1 MTWSSLIWLANLAL
15 ELAVFWRL
23 IRLRRLRTPLGVFV
37 GWLLLHD
44 VVALTFKQFFSPLSW
59 TYMYWAS
66 HAVTYVLILALVAPA
81 RIKSLPGV
89 YWLTS
94 LILTATAITNVWLYE
109 PNSQMAL
116 ALACGLL
123 AAFSTLI
130 GYVTHS
136 KLQSGRTWLGVS
148 VWVAGQVVAASLPG
162 SYGLIYPV
170 TCAAGLAFLLG
181 STYTPVPLPALS
193 VAKLDHIRLPL
204 SPRFLRKTLRLA

>member
-23 IRLRRLRTPLGVFV
+23 VRLERVGTPLGVFIS
-37 GWLLLHD
+37 WLLLHD
-44 VVALTFKQFFSPLSW
+44 AAALTLKPILSPLSW
-59 TYMYWAS
+59 TYVYWAS

-94 LILTATAITNVWLYE
+94 LVLTATAITNVWLYE

-130 GYVTHS
+130 GYVTHAR
-136 KLQSGRTWLGVS
+136 LQPGRTWLGTS
-148 VWVAGQVVAASLPG
+148 VWVTGQLVAASLPG

-170 TCAAGLAFLLG
+170 TCAAGLAFMFG
-181 STYTPVPLPALS
+181 STYTPVPLPTLS
-193 VAKLDHIRLPL
+193 VTKLDHVRLPL
-204 SPRFLRKTLRLA
+204 SPRFLRKLLPV